1 MSWACTQT
9 NNPLRVIPK
18 RVMVIALDVG
28 SLSRAPY
35 VLHYFRENHL
45 KGNAMLQKSLIVALA
60 LFISTLVG
68 CASPLDYKSGTSVS
82 PDVYARF
89 IEHKTSKTEVISTL
103 GEPQK
108 VRTEDGNTIYVYSH
122 DVISAVPFQP
132 NTNQTVVFSFDAK
145 GILNKKSRTEGNE
158 LSSNPLLG
166 K

>member
-1 MSWACTQT
+1 
-9 NNPLRVIPK
+9 
-18 RVMVIALDVG
+18 MVIALNVG
-28 SLSRAPY
+28 SFSRTPH
-35 VLHYFRENHL
+35 VLYYFREKYL
-45 KGNAMLQKSLIVALA
+45 KGNAMLHNASIVVVV

-68 CASPLDYKSGTSVS
+68 CASPLDMKNGTFVS

-89 IEHKTSKTEVISTL
+89 VEYKTSKNDVITSL

-122 DVISAVPFQP
+122 DVISAVPLQP

-145 GILNKKSRTEGNE
+145 GILTKKSRTEGNG